1 MDKNNKK
8 MYLKKGMVWFALLC
22 TGLPVCFAEQP
33 QQPTDYKT
41 FLEQVWKQN
50 LTYAAEK
57 LNIDVA
63 EAGVKA
69 AKIFNDPVL
78 SVEYADNDERR
89 LQMGRSV
96 SVELSKTFSF
106 GKRNA
111 RIDLARSEKE
121 LNDLLLEDYFHCL
134 RAEATLTYLEA
145 LKQAEL
151 YALRENS
158 YGNILRL
165 AEADSVRFTLGQI
178 TGVDATQSRLEAEK
192 AANDL
197 LQARMEMLNAYAAL
211 SLWTGKAEANVL
223 YAPAGKLRPQERLF
237 DMNRIVQTALEHR
250 ADLAA
255 ALKNVDVARKEL
267 KVVQRERNTDVD
279 VALGYNY
286 NTKARNEIAPAP
298 QFNGVTLGVVIP
310 LKFSNTNKGA
320 VRAADLRRQ
329 QAELNYR
336 QAELEVRNSV
346 MQSLRQY
353 ASLLEQVRHF
363 ETGMLDKARAILDD
377 KIYSYEHGETSRLE
391 VLIAQQTG
399 DELRAAYIETIFNS
413 LTALVELE
421 RNAGIWDIVLE

>member
-1 MDKNNKK
+1 
-8 MYLKKGMVWFALLC
+8 MYLRKGIVWIAFLC

-50 LTYAAEK
+50 LIYVAEK
-57 LNIDVA
+57 LNMDIA

-69 AKIFNDPVL
+69 AKVFNDPVL

-89 LQMGRSV
+89 LQMGRSI

-121 LNDLLLEDYFHCL
+121 LNDLLLEDYFHRL

-165 AEADSVRFTLGQI
+165 AEADSIRFMLGQI
-178 TGVDATQSRLEAEK
+178 TGVDATQSRLEVEK

-197 LQARMEMLNAYAAL
+197 LQAHTEMLNAYAAL
-211 SLWTGKAEANVL
+211 SLWTGVSEVNVL

-237 DMNRIVQTALEHR
+237 DSNRMVQTALENR

-255 ALKNVDVARKEL
+255 ALKSVDVARKEL
-267 KVVQRERNTDVD
+267 KVMQRERNTDVD

-286 NTKARNEIAPAP
+286 NTKVRNEIAPAP
-298 QFNGVTLGVVIP
+298 QFNGITLGVAVP

-336 QAELEVRNSV
+336 QAELEVQTSV

-353 ASLLEQVRHF
+353 ASLLEQVKHF
-363 ETGMLDKARAILDD
+363 ETGMLDKARAILDG
-377 KIYSYEHGETSRLE
+377 KIYSYERGETSRLE
-391 VLIAQQTG
+391 VLIAQQTS
-399 DELRAAYIETIFNS
+399 DELRASYIETIFNS

-421 RNAGIWDIVLE
+421 RNAGIWDIVIE